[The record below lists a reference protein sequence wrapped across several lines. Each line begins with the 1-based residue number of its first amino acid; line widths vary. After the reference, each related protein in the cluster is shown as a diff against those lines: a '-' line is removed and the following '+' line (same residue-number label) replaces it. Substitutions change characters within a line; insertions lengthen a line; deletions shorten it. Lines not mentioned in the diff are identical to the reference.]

1 LRSFAE
7 SAKKALICG
16 LDLLFACNNW
26 RDSGEG
32 QRYILRA
39 RYLDTMTRSSKGK
52 YMKFV
57 VQAVFGFS
65 MLAAAPAFSAT
76 AALAPKAIAASPA
89 HVQAV
94 QDLLGVMHVEYE
106 LRAVAAR
113 TRFPSEA
120 QRKAVMAKLDKMTPA
135 EVHRRL
141 APTLAGKISSDTALE
156 MTRFYNTAYGKK
168 LIQQKYNSGPQIMMP
183 GMSSAVPPEEK
194 KERKRAAYVQ
204 ASKEL
209 VAAEPAIQHE
219 AFKLLQAL
227 NSEKR

>member
-1 LRSFAE
+1 
-7 SAKKALICG
+7 
-16 LDLLFACNNW
+16 
-26 RDSGEG
+26 
-32 QRYILRA
+32 
-39 RYLDTMTRSSKGK
+39 MTCSSKGK

-57 VQAVFGFS
+57 MQAAFGFS
-65 MLAAAPAFSAT
+65 MLVAAPVFSAT
-76 AALAPKAIAASPA
+76 AAPAPNAVAASPA

-120 QRKAVMAKLDKMTPA
+120 QRKAVNAKLDKMPPA

-141 APTLAGKISSDTALE
+141 APTLAGKISVDTALE
-156 MTRFYNTAYGKK
+156 MTRFYNTPYGKK

-194 KERKRAAYVQ
+194 KERKRAAYIQ

-209 VAAEPAIQHE
+209 AAAEPAIQHE

-227 NSEKR
+227 NNEKR